1 MKLNKIFMA
10 LAAMAVVGCSSDDL
24 NVLAPEQQAAEDSQ
38 LIQLD
43 PNFAIAGVGAEDNGT
58 RTHWEWNDPVAK
70 DVLVNKF
77 LPIYEIDATG
87 KALDV
92 AVGDNKLLQAVG
104 LCWLG
109 NGTLGPNVYTNYQFY
124 HFGWLNKGETE
135 AKVECD
141 KLLNGSMY
149 DEIGNTTVD
158 GVASE
163 LIAGAADA
171 EANPTTD
178 FNDAGT
184 PKAIPAKS
192 QKDSKDNLNYNS
204 GVYKTDNKSIF
215 GGDYVVYYP
224 FDPKFENAGTIPA
237 KAKTTWDKVPTNA
250 TGEKGLAD
258 PKLGEA
264 TFRYSSK
271 VTIEGGAKASDFG
284 LYNLSSLVQ
293 LRVATPV
300 DDPNANSK
308 HIDQIVLYSPT
319 QKLLK
324 QANLAADQI
333 IAGKKGAALY
343 TTTEGTKTITA
354 NFTAPVLLQET
365 TKKAPT
371 LVSAFITVL
380 PTTVDDLV
388 ALVHNSDNGT
398 WARVDLPNTE
408 FEAGKA
414 KVLNITVASTD
425 FKSEFIAVDEASL
438 TTALTEARTVATPA
452 KPATIEVI
460 GDITLETTPYNINDP
475 KDANIIIKG
484 DAIIVPEDVTLNVA
498 TNMVSD
504 VLVLGKSCCDGLA
517 GGILDIQGG
526 TLNNVTMVPTGV
538 KNPGANYDAYNPWVT
553 YSGAAT
559 IAAGK
564 TFDVQAGNVEVKEAV
579 KHKGNINIAE
589 GAKLTVLG
597 NETGDNGD
605 LNFMGSTVVN
615 DGTIEVKKGG
625 KYDMTDSD
633 GNATASDGKRMT
645 NNATGKFI
653 HNVDAGVGTAVQSM
667 NQNGEYRCKVDEQK
681 KLDDAFLQWK
691 ACSVIEMVNAGTT
704 YNLGNACKHNGKFID
719 IEVNTTGG
727 SLFNNPTP
735 DDKEINI
742 GNLSVLKGG
751 LGVDYVNTVGTT
763 TGKRTLTVNGDMTV
777 KNGIG
782 TTFTDSKKI
791 NIKQNLTLDG
801 AWIYFKGAKKNEGG
815 LAVTGDITVSG
826 GAGNFDAGDVNA
838 LNITCANFT
847 LAKGATASFGNRTEG
862 DAMNMTVTGTI
873 DNGAGCTFDIK
884 AADQDGAGSVLA
896 WVTCKKLIATGT
908 FTGSRPRVE

>member
-24 NVLAPEQQAAEDSQ
+24 NVLAPEQQAAEDSR
-38 LIQLD
+38 LVELD
-43 PNFAIAGVGAEDNGT
+43 PNFVIAGVGVENTGT
-58 RTHWEWNDPVAK
+58 RTHWEWDDPVAK
-70 DVLVNKF
+70 TALVNKF
-77 LPIYEIDATG
+77 LPIWAIDPADG
-87 KALDV
+87 HFLYNVDPDLGIDDPYADLE
-92 AVGDNKLLQAVG
+92 AQAVG

-109 NGTLGPNVYTNYQFY
+109 QNPGTDTDVYTNYQFY

-141 KLLNGSMY
+141 ELTNGALY
-149 DEIGNTTVD
+149 NEITFDTPATVAGDEADVTEFTLPSPKCD
-158 GVASE
+158 G
-163 LIAGAADA
+163 G
-171 EANPTTD
+171 
-178 FNDAGT
+178 
-184 PKAIPAKS
+184 
-192 QKDSKDNLNYNS
+192 LNYNS

-215 GGDYVVYYP
+215 GGDYIVYYP
-224 FDPKFENAGTIPA
+224 FDPTFENAGTIPA
-237 KAKTTWDKVPTNA
+237 KALTTFDKVPDNSA
-250 TGEKGLAD
+250 TGLGLED
-258 PKLGEA
+258 PRLGDA
-264 TFRYSSK
+264 TFRYSSPI
-271 VTIEGGAKASDFG
+271 TIEGGARASDFG

-293 LRVATPV
+293 LRVALPAGKTS
-300 DDPNANSK
+300 AK
-308 HIDQIVLYSPT
+308 QIDQIVLVSKSG
-319 QKLLK
+319 KLLK
-324 QANLAADQI
+324 QANLAADKI
-333 IAGKKGAALY
+333 LAGKKGTELY
-343 TTTEGTKTITA
+343 SEKEGEIVGTKTIVA
-354 NFTAPVLLQET
+354 NFDAAKQL
-365 TKKAPT
+365 KATDASPI
-371 LVSAFITVL
+371 SAFITVL
-380 PTTVDDLV
+380 PTTVADLQV
-388 ALVHNSDNGT
+388 LVHANDGT
-398 WARVDLPNTE
+398 WASVDKANTE
-408 FEAGKA
+408 FKAGEAKRLDIS
-414 KVLNITVASTD
+414 VTD
-425 FKSEFIAVDEASL
+425 AAFTSNFIAVDAKSL
-438 TTALTEARTVATPA
+438 KTALTEAEAIATA
-452 KPATIEVI
+452 TKPQTITVI
-460 GDITLETTPYNINDP
+460 GDITLDAANAPYNINNTADKYITITGDP
-475 KDANIIIKG
+475 
-484 DAIIVPEDVTLNVA
+484 IIVPEDITLTVA

-504 VLVLGKSCCDGLA
+504 VQVLGKSCCTGA
-517 GGILDIQGG
+517 NGGILTIEGG

-538 KNPGANYDAYNPWVT
+538 KNPGANYDTYNPTVN
-553 YSGAAT
+553 YDGAAT

-564 TFDVQAGNVEVKEAV
+564 TFDVQAGNVFVK
-579 KHKGNINIAE
+579 
-589 GAKLTVLG
+589 
-597 NETGDNGD
+597 DGD

-633 GNATASDGKRMT
+633 GNATATDGQRMT
-645 NNATGKFI
+645 NNGTFI

-667 NQNGEYRCKVDEQK
+667 KQNGEYRCRVDAQK

-691 ACSVIEMVNAGTT
+691 ACSVIEMVNAGET